1 MTNPNHVA
9 NHVVY
14 AHTGADLGSS
24 HSHTIADTNG
34 NHSHGIT
41 SAPQA
46 SPNTVT
52 LDTPIVRGAQTI
64 TEITLRKPVSGE
76 LRGTSLSALVSLDID
91 ALVKVLPR
99 IATPQ
104 LTEFDVRELDPADLV
119 QLGVT
124 FADFLLPNRAR

>member
-1 MTNPNHVA
+1 MNNPNHVD
-9 NHVVY
+9 HVVY
-14 AHTGADLGSS
+14 AHTGADLGAS
-24 HSHTIADTNG
+24 
-34 NHSHGIT
+34 HSHGIT

-76 LRGTSLSALVSLDID
+76 LRGTSLSSLVSLDID